1 MLAGYRTYISLAVA
15 ALSTFAQSLGI
26 EVDVAGLD
34 NAVVTIIT
42 IVLAAY
48 YRRQATRGD
57 PK

>member
-34 NAVVTIIT
+34 NAVVTVIAIAS
-42 IVLAAY
+42 AAY
-48 YRRQATRGD
+48 YRHQTTKED